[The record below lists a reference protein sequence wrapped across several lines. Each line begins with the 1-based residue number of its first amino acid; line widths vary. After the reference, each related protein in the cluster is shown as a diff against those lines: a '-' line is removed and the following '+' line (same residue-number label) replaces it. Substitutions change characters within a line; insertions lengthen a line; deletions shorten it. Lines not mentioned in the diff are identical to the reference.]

1 VRTSYTVTGGGV
13 LHRKITSLVKTTSM
27 TVSWMMRGDAGGD
40 EGSRGVAERGLATYK
55 DNDQH
60 LHAHASE

>member
-1 VRTSYTVTGGGV
+1 V